1 MQFLNR
7 RAIASYVLII
17 SLVALM
23 TGCGGGGSSSAD
35 KKAAVTVTQV
45 QIFPNP
51 SISLTP
57 GQVTQVFAQ
66 ALNSNGGQVFTQ
78 TITFSSSNSLIDIT
92 PTGGLC
98 AGKWDSLTAPV
109 VCTPIPSG
117 SVPATTNVTASAGG
131 VTSPTTV
138 VSVHLPVTSV
148 TVTPSGA
155 PSPACVPEAGTQIF
169 KAHAFNGATDITTT
183 VGAFSWQST
192 QTSVATIPSGGDSG
206 FTDQATATAVHPG
219 DSNIIATIG
228 TVTPITSTPVVFE
241 QCLVASID
249 VSVGT
254 PSSTTTPPEDAT
266 HFTVATGATRALT
279 ATVKDTTG
287 ATLATLPTLSWNT
300 THPAIAAVSGTGSVS
315 GVAAGS
321 VGISASCLPNN
332 CNIGTNVNV
341 TSNLVGGTVTGT
353 PGTNATAYVT
363 CTDPL
368 PSPADAT
375 RTCTTPVTGGQQTQ
389 LFPINGTALG
399 TAINLPHTPNSMM
412 INPQNTKI
420 YLGSTPNSNDLSAGL
435 MVVDA
440 NANTVSA
447 TVTNAPGKVLAVAP
461 NGNAVVVSNDADVFL
476 YNGST
481 VQTLLNGTTHIVN
494 AQAAAF
500 SPDNGKLI
508 VATSGGEVWFEV
520 AGATPTLHTPGGSFV
535 GAAFLPSGSL
545 QAASAFGATQLFG
558 IDPAN
563 TSAGSV
569 GCGGLIQP
577 LPNVDA
583 LYAANPGAGTVC
595 VIDNTPTATPFSIGA
610 FTANSVLIDPT
621 GTLAYLVG
629 GTTVKINTIGS
640 TTVTPIALIS
650 GESATTG
657 GIATNGTVYVGHSN
671 GTASGSVH
679 VISAGSAGTDSA
691 TPIATTIPAD
701 LVVAKH

>member
-7 RAIASYVLII
+7 RAIASYVLIVF
-17 SLVALM
+17 LVALM

-35 KKAAVTVTQV
+35 KKAATTVTQV

-51 SISLTP
+51 SISITP

-66 ALNSNGGQVFTQ
+66 ALNSSGGQVFTQ
-78 TITFSSSNSLIDIT
+78 TITFSSSNPLIDIT

-169 KAHAFNGATDITTT
+169 KAHAFNGATDITTS
-183 VGAFSWQST
+183 VGAFSWQSS
-192 QTSVATIPSGGDSG
+192 QTSVATIPSGGDTG

-219 DSNIIATIG
+219 DSNIIATNG

-266 HFTVATGATRALT
+266 HFTVATGASRALT
-279 ATVKDTTG
+279 AIVKDTTG
-287 ATLATLPTLSWNT
+287 ATLTTLPTLNWNT
-300 THPAIAAVSGTGSVS
+300 THPAIAAVGSTGSVS
-315 GVAAGS
+315 GVAPGT

-332 CNIGTNVNV
+332 CNIGTNVTI
-341 TSNLVGGTVTGT
+341 TSNLVSGTVTGT
-353 PGTNATAYVT
+353 PSTSANAYVT
-363 CTDPL
+363 CTDPTAAGACNSGTLAL
-368 PSPADAT
+368 PQ
-375 RTCTTPVTGGQQTQ
+375 VK
-389 LFPINGTALG
+389 LFPISGTTLG
-399 TAINLPHTPNSMM
+399 TAITLPHVPNSMM
-412 INPQNTKI
+412 INPQNSRLYI
-420 YLGSTPNSNDLSAGL
+420 GSTPDSNDTSAGL

-440 NANTVSA
+440 NSNSLSS
-447 TVTNAPGKVLAVAP
+447 TVTNAPGTVLGVAP
-461 NGNAVVVSNDADVFL
+461 NGNAVVVSNGADVFL
-476 YNGST
+476 FNGST
-481 VQTLLNGTTHIVN
+481 VQTLLNGTTHIVS
-494 AQAAAF
+494 ATAAAF
-500 SPDNGKLI
+500 SPDSGKLI
-508 VATSGGEVWFEV
+508 IATSSGQVWFEI
-520 AGATPTLHTPGGSFV
+520 AGLTPTFQSPGGSFV

-545 QAASAFGATQLFG
+545 QAASAFGTTQLFG
-558 IDPAN
+558 IDATN

-583 LYAANPGAGTVC
+583 MFAANPGAGTVC
-595 VIDNTPTATPFSIGA
+595 VIDNTPAATPFSIGA

-629 GTTVKINTIGS
+629 SSTVKINTIGS
-640 TTVTPIALIS
+640 TTVTPIVLTG
-650 GESATTG
+650 GETATTG
-657 GIATNGTVYVGHSN
+657 DIATNGTVYVGHST
-671 GTASGSVH
+671 GTTSGSVH
-679 VISAGSAGTDSA
+679 VISAGIAGTDGA